1 MNNPE
6 TQGNSEHKTQN
17 ENKQRKHQGTDNLQ
31 SWAMQTPPQMPK
43 VICGICDTSSLGW
56 YVVFVILVA
65 EGDMWYLWY

>member
-31 SWAMQTPPQMPK
+31 S
-43 VICGICDTSSLGW
+43 
-56 YVVFVILVA
+56 
-65 EGDMWYLWY
+65 